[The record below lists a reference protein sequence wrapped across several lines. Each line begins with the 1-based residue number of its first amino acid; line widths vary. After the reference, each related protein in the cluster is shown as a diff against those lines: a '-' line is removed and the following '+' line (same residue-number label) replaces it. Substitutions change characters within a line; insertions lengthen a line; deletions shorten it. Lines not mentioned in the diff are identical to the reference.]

1 MSIASHSRPPE
12 LRIAAVLGALAIS
25 AAALLARPGAA
36 AEIRLPEG
44 PGVDAVYANCR
55 TCHDLQ
61 YVRDAKGLLPDQ
73 WKAVIASMHD
83 YGLTISAGDEAR
95 VLEYLT
101 TYLGPSAPPATA
113 AASSPSAAADGATV
127 FARNCAA
134 CHGDDG
140 RGRPGAFPPLAGN
153 ADIARDRLLP
163 VKVVLHGIAGPIEV
177 AGAHFD
183 SSMPPF
189 DHLADGEIAA
199 VVNYVLNAWGNA
211 KATSREAPIT
221 ARTVADERALAMTP
235 AEVLAYRAKSQ

>member
-1 MSIASHSRPPE
+1 M
-12 LRIAAVLGALAIS
+12 VLAALAFTV
-25 AAALLARPGAA
+25 AALVTRPGAA

-95 VLEYLT
+95 VLEYLM
-101 TYLGPSAPPATA
+101 TYLGPNAPPATA
-113 AASSPSAAADGATV
+113 AAPSASATADGATI
-127 FARNCAA
+127 FTRNCAA

-140 RGRPGAFPPLAGN
+140 RGRGGAFPPLAGN
-153 ADIARDRLLP
+153 ADIARDRMLP
-163 VKVVLHGIAGPIEV
+163 VKVVLHGLAGPIEV

-189 DHLADGEIAA
+189 DHLSNGEIAA
-199 VVNYVLNAWGNA
+199 VVNYLRNAWGSA
-211 KATSREAPIT
+211 KSTSHEPSIT
-221 ARTVADERALAMTP
+221 GTMVADERALAMTP